1 MQDEMFNQEIFKGY
15 VAMLD
20 KPYKQPV
27 FPGYVELLDVAG
39 EAYSI
44 IMGTGQSVEDAMKV
58 VKEKT
63 EAILAENNK

>member
-1 MQDEMFNQEIFKGY
+1 M
-15 VAMLD
+15 
-20 KPYKQPV
+20 
-27 FPGYVELLDVAG
+27 ELLDVAG
-39 EAYSI
+39 EAYSN